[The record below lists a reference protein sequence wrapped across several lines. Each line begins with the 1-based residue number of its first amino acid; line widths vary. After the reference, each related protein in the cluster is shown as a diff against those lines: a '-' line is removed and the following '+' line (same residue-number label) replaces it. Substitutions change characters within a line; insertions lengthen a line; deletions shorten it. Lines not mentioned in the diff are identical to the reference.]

1 MSALQRVRRVPA
13 THAVRLA
20 PERPINGCY
29 DATSRQVTE
38 RYLIRVIQYPLPII
52 LLAIRH
58 VMTVSIRA
66 PVTVRGIVGPP
77 VVSAPTPT
85 SLTRYLDA
93 RRSPTPRVSFVASIA
108 RYEGSTAPEGAA
120 VPPSRGEISNEEEH
134 RNMTSRT
141 PRRHRRLA
149 LMAAG
154 TAAAMVLLPGAAS
167 AQVVHSTQQFMSSP
181 GGPGVPGGPG
191 RPGDPVVPHDPH
203 GPGLPPTPSAGDVPG
218 VPGLPDLNG
227 LVPGGQ
233 PGLTGSHDRDG
244 HHGDGP
250 HGDDVKHDDSPNS
263 EHLDDPRPP
272 DHASGEVGRVDL
284 LKSRLLDITRYDATI
299 EDNGQSHADST
310 VLGLG
315 GSRIVGS
322 SADSRDH
329 HRSGDN
335 GDALKLCSASG
346 GLLCLSLLYHNTV
359 ATEDHDNSLAAAR
372 GGVAALCLGNK
383 GRDHKDVTASYEC
396 NGILSLGV
404 AEGLGIAERDK
415 EHGHTKA
422 DSANEL
428 LNLCIG
434 KRDKLTTP
442 CEGLGV
448 EAVHSDTKSRSD
460 KPDTDRHSFLL
471 GIDSNGKSTYL
482 LDAPFGLAL
491 PDHCGN
497 SAILCLLLNQGKS
510 VIFKNPQGAGS
521 VQEALRL
528 DVLNRVLLVVLGQSE
543 TLAHETN
550 EGRDH
555 HNKGDHCDDHGNKGD
570 EHGEHAEHKGDEH
583 GEHGEHAEHKGDE
596 HGEHCEDHG
605 NKGEEHGNGENNGG
619 KGPELAETGADVAGL
634 LAGGFLLTGLG
645 ALTVAGTRRRA
656 GKHTV

>member
-1 MSALQRVRRVPA
+1 MIAHLFVS
-13 THAVRLA
+13 
-20 PERPINGCY
+20 
-29 DATSRQVTE
+29 
-38 RYLIRVIQYPLPII
+38 I
-52 LLAIRH
+52 LSAIRH
-58 VMTVSIRA
+58 VLDVSIRA
-66 PVTVRGIVGPP
+66 LVTVRGILGPP
-77 VVSAPTPT
+77 DVSAPTLT

-93 RRSPTPRVSFVASIA
+93 RRSPTPRVSFEASIA

-149 LMAAG
+149 FMAAG

-167 AQVVHSTQQFMSSP
+167 AQVVHSPQQFMSSP
-181 GGPGVPGGPG
+181 SGPGT
-191 RPGDPVVPHDPH
+191 PGDPPAGPSTPHVTPH
-203 GPGLPPTPSAGDVPG
+203 GPTPNAPGLPPSPSGPGDLPVPG
-218 VPGLPDLNG
+218 ELPGLNG
-227 LVPGGQ
+227 ILPNGQ
-233 PGLTGSHDRDG
+233 PGLTGSHDHDG

-250 HGDDVKHDDSPNS
+250 LGEVVHRDDTPNS
-263 EHLDDPRPP
+263 HQIDDPKPP
-272 DHASGEVGRVDL
+272 DHASGEVGKVDL

-335 GDALKLCSASG
+335 GDALKLCSSTG

-372 GGVAALCLGNK
+372 GGVAALCLLNK

-396 NGILSLGV
+396 NGLLSLGV

-442 CEGLGV
+442 CQGLGV
-448 EAVHSDTKSRSD
+448 EAVHSDSKSRSD
-460 KPDTDRHSFLL
+460 KPDTERHSFLL

-491 PDHCGN
+491 PDHCGD

-510 VIFKNPQGAGS
+510 VIFKNPKGAGS
-521 VQEALRL
+521 AQEALRL

-550 EGRDH
+550 EDNDH
-555 HNKGDHCDDHGNKGD
+555 HNRGDHCDDHGNKG
-570 EHGEHAEHKGDEH
+570 E
-583 GEHGEHAEHKGDE
+583 E

-619 KGPELAETGADVAGL
+619 GGPELAQTGADVAGL

-656 GKHTV
+656 GKHGLNA

>member
-1 MSALQRVRRVPA
+1 
-13 THAVRLA
+13 
-20 PERPINGCY
+20 
-29 DATSRQVTE
+29 
-38 RYLIRVIQYPLPII
+38 
-52 LLAIRH
+52 
-58 VMTVSIRA
+58 
-66 PVTVRGIVGPP
+66 
-77 VVSAPTPT
+77 
-85 SLTRYLDA
+85 
-93 RRSPTPRVSFVASIA
+93 
-108 RYEGSTAPEGAA
+108 
-120 VPPSRGEISNEEEH
+120 
-134 RNMTSRT
+134 MTSRT

-167 AQVVHSTQQFMSSP
+167 AQVVHSAQQIMSTP
-181 GGPGVPGGPG
+181 GGPAT
-191 RPGDPVVPHDPH
+191 PGDPVVPPNPNAPALPPSPA
-203 GPGLPPTPSAGDVPG
+203 GPGDAPVPNLPG
-218 VPGLPDLNG
+218 VPDLGGIIGNG
-227 LVPGGQ
+227 N
-233 PGLTGSHDRDG
+233 PGLTGSHDGHDG
-244 HHGDGP
+244 HNGDH
-250 HGDDVKHDDSPNS
+250 HGDDVHRDDTPNS
-263 EHLDDPRPP
+263 DAIDDPRPP
-272 DHASGEVGRVDL
+272 DHASGEVAKLDL
-284 LKSRLLDITRYDATI
+284 LRSRLLDITRYDATI
-299 EDNGQSHADST
+299 EDNGRAHSDST

-315 GSRIVGS
+315 GSRIIGS

-329 HRSGDN
+329 NREGDN
-335 GDALKLCSASG
+335 GDALKLCNTSG

-359 ATEDHDNSLAAAR
+359 ATEDRDNSLAAAR
-372 GGVAALCLGNK
+372 GGVLALCLGSK
-383 GRDHKDVTASYEC
+383 DRDGDRRHHERDIVASTEC

-415 EHGHTKA
+415 KNGHTKA

-448 EAVHSDTKSRSD
+448 QAVHSDSKSRSD

-491 PDHCGN
+491 PDHCGD

-510 VIFKNPQGAGS
+510 VIFHNPQGAGS
-521 VQEALRL
+521 AQEALRL

-550 EGRDH
+550 EGNNR
-555 HNKGDHCDDHGNKGD
+555 HNRGDHCDDHGNNNK
-570 EHGEHAEHKGDEH
+570 E
-583 GEHGEHAEHKGDE
+583 E

-605 NKGEEHGNGENNGG
+605 NNGEEQGKGENEGG

-656 GKHTV
+656 GRHTV

>member
-1 MSALQRVRRVPA
+1 
-13 THAVRLA
+13 
-20 PERPINGCY
+20 
-29 DATSRQVTE
+29 
-38 RYLIRVIQYPLPII
+38 
-52 LLAIRH
+52 
-58 VMTVSIRA
+58 
-66 PVTVRGIVGPP
+66 
-77 VVSAPTPT
+77 
-85 SLTRYLDA
+85 
-93 RRSPTPRVSFVASIA
+93 
-108 RYEGSTAPEGAA
+108 
-120 VPPSRGEISNEEEH
+120 
-134 RNMTSRT
+134 MTSRT

-167 AQVVHSTQQFMSSP
+167 AQVVHSAQQIMSSP
-181 GGPGVPGGPG
+181 GSPTPGGPE
-191 RPGDPVVPHDPH
+191 VPSNPNV
-203 GPGLPPTPSAGDVPG
+203 PPLPPTPAGAGDTPG
-218 VPGLPDLNG
+218 VGNLPLPDVGGIIGNG
-227 LVPGGQ
+227 NPGVAGA
-233 PGLTGSHDRDG
+233 HDHDG
-244 HHGDGP
+244 HNGNEH
-250 HGDDVKHDDSPNS
+250 HGDDVHRDDTPNS
-263 EHLDDPRPP
+263 DAIDDPRPP

-315 GSRIVGS
+315 GSRIIGS

-329 HRSGDN
+329 NRSGDN
-335 GDALKLCSASG
+335 GDALKLCGTTG

-359 ATEDHDNSLAAAR
+359 ATEDHDSSLAAAR
-372 GGVAALCLGNK
+372 GGVAALCLGSK
-383 GRDHKDVTASYEC
+383 GRDGHKDVTASYEC

-415 EHGHTKA
+415 REGHTKA

-442 CEGLGV
+442 CEGLGL
-448 EAVHSDTKSRSD
+448 EAVHSDSKSRSD
-460 KPDTDRHSFLL
+460 KPDTERHSFLL
-471 GIDSNGKSTYL
+471 GIDSNGHSSYL

-491 PDHCGN
+491 PDHCGD

-510 VIFKNPQGAGS
+510 VIFHNPQGAGS
-521 VQEALRL
+521 AQEALRL

-550 EGRDH
+550 EGGHGDH

-570 EHGEHAEHKGDEH
+570 EHGEHAEHGNKGDEH
-583 GEHGEHAEHKGDE
+583 GEHADHGNKGDE
-596 HGEHCEDHG
+596 HGEHCEDNG
-605 NKGEEHGNGENNGG
+605 NKGDEHGKGENEGG